1 MTHDIGNETNPY
13 LDAFVRLRRAF
24 VGAAIL
30 SALVN
35 LLMLTGPLFML
46 QVYDRVLASGS
57 VATLQGLLI
66 IVVAAYLFLGIY
78 DFLRARIM
86 SRAAYRLDAAIGPKA
101 FDIWV
106 KAGISGEAA
115 PQRPLNDLA
124 TVRAFLSSPAMLGIF
139 DLPWMPFYLAIVWI
153 IHPWLGMLALFGAV
167 VVTILALANQFL
179 THRHFAK
186 AMTMDGREAMFV
198 EQAHRNGETLV
209 PLGMLGKVGNYW
221 QTMHAAGLKTGQTG
235 SERAEGF
242 AASTKAFRLLLQSCL
257 LGLGGYLALQ
267 QEISPGMIV
276 AASIIAGRALAPVD
290 QVIGQW
296 RNVVRSREAHKRLK
310 ATMAG
315 IGSGAAPI
323 ALPEPKGALT
333 VRSLTKFVPGPANRR
348 GQAPILDDIGFSL
361 DPGDGLGVIGP
372 SASGKTSLARLLM
385 GAWTANA
392 GDVRLDGATLDQW
405 SSDDL
410 GRYLGYLP
418 QNVELLPG
426 SIRDNIARFD
436 PQAEDETVIAAA
448 QMAGVHEMLLGLP
461 DGYGTMV
468 GQGGSNLS
476 GGQTQRIGLA
486 RAVYGS
492 PKLVVLDEPNSN
504 LDSEGDEALGR
515 AIVALR
521 EQGSTVVVMAHR
533 PSAIAAVNKLM
544 VLNAGRIVDLG
555 EKAEVLRRATRA
567 APPSPPQSGA
577 NDKVEFDETA

>member
-1 MTHDIGNETNPY
+1 MTQDLEVKGNPY
-13 LDAFVRLRRAF
+13 CEAFARLRRVF
-24 VGAAIL
+24 IGAAIL

-35 LLMLTGPLFML
+35 ILMLTGPLFML

-57 VATLQGLLI
+57 VATLQGLLL
-66 IVVAAYLFLGIY
+66 IVVAAYFFLGVY

-86 SRAAYRLDAAIGPKA
+86 SRAAYKLDSAIGPKA
-101 FDIWV
+101 FDMWV
-106 KAGISGEAA
+106 RAGASGEA
-115 PQRPLNDLA
+115 PSHRPLNDLA

-139 DLPWMPFYLAIVWI
+139 DLPWMPFYLTIVWI
-153 IHPWLGMLALFGAV
+153 IHPWLGMLALLGAIIV
-167 VVTILALANQFL
+167 VVLALANQFL

-186 AMTMDGREAMFV
+186 AMMMDGREALFV
-198 EQAHRNGETLV
+198 EQAHRNGETLL
-209 PLGMLGKVGNYW
+209 PLGMMGKVGRYW
-221 QTMHAAGLKTGQTG
+221 QTMHAAGLKTGQVG

-310 ATMAG
+310 ATMEAFD
-315 IGSGAAPI
+315 SALATVT
-323 ALPEPKGALT
+323 LPEPQGALA
-333 VRSLTKFVPGPANRR
+333 VWGLTKFAPGSADRR
-348 GQAPILDDIGFSL
+348 NQPPILDDINFSL
-361 DPGDGLGVIGP
+361 VPGDGLGVIGP
-372 SASGKTSLARLLM
+372 SASGKTSLARLLV
-385 GAWTANA
+385 GAWNAEA

-405 SSDDL
+405 SGDDL

-418 QNVELLPG
+418 QNVELLQG
-426 SIRDNIARFD
+426 SVRDNIARFD
-436 PQAEDETVIAAA
+436 PDADDEAVIAAA
-448 QMAGVHEMLLGLP
+448 RIAGVHEMLLGLP
-461 DGYGTMV
+461 DGYGTMI
-468 GQGGSNLS
+468 GPGGSNLS

-486 RAVYGS
+486 RAVYGT

-544 VLNAGRIVDLG
+544 VLNEGRVVDLG
-555 EKAEVLRRATRA
+555 EKNEVLRRATRA
-567 APPSPPQSGA
+567 ANPSPSPA
-577 NDKVEFDETA
+577 TETEGLDVHESA